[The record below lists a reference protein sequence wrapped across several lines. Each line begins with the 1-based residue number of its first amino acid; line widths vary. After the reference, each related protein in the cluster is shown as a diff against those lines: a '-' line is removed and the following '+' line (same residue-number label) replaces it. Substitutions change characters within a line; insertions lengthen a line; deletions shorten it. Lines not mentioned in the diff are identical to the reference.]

1 MQPFIVGPQCR
12 SVGQL
17 SRCKQV
23 GIDVTDAAPEQ
34 MLASDGV
41 QHLDIGGDAG
51 LGQIRQGVQD
61 DGALTEI
68 AESELAKDKG
78 VHQHPSGTEE
88 IDKRRVPAAQM
99 IYPNRRINQDHA
111 GRDRRRGGAFSAP
124 SLPPS
129 RAKRRALSRSIS
141 ALSASR
147 TKLDFS
153 VKPVKD

>member
-1 MQPFIVGPQCR
+1 
-12 SVGQL
+12 
-17 SRCKQV
+17 
-23 GIDVTDAAPEQ
+23 
-34 MLASDGV
+34 
-41 QHLDIGGDAG
+41 
-51 LGQIRQGVQD
+51 
-61 DGALTEI
+61 
-68 AESELAKDKG
+68 

-153 VKPVKD
+153 VKAGKGLSLGNELIIQSNCRGMLGSNEHEYIIV